1 MFVRIR
7 LMVSPPLRST
17 PPVRYD
23 TPREVTIMRR
33 LLLLLLVLIVP
44 AAPAHATFSIVA
56 IDPAT
61 GDLGVAV
68 ASRYFAVGAVVPWAE
83 AGVGAIATQAGVNV
97 GYGPRALELLRQG
110 LTAQQVLDRLLAED
124 TFPRK
129 DARQVAIVDAK
140 GNVAVFTGDAA
151 NAWRGHVRGGA
162 WSAQGN
168 ILVGQHVVEAMGRAF
183 ERTSDELAE
192 KLYAALEAGD
202 LAGGDSRGRQSA
214 SILVVRKGGGR
225 NTNNDRYVFINV
237 DDHPDPMRELRR
249 LLNIQMGINH
259 GSALTRALSESRF
272 DDALTSAAKLAVYQ
286 PLDAAQHMRLGFVA
300 YLAGRTDRAL
310 AAFARARELT
320 LPEQFKAAW
329 EQQSARTPAFR
340 KVLDDAAFVGR
351 VFGAPSP

>member
-1 MFVRIR
+1 MRPVIALLA
-7 LMVSPPLRST
+7 LML
-17 PPVRYD
+17 
-23 TPREVTIMRR
+23 
-33 LLLLLLVLIVP
+33 
-44 AAPAHATFSIVA
+44 APAIPANATFSIVA

-68 ASRYFAVGAVVPWAE
+68 ASRYFAVGAVVPWAD

-110 LTAQQVLDRLLAED
+110 LTAQQVLDTMLAED

-151 NAWRGHVRGGA
+151 NAWRGHLKGKT

-183 ERTSDELAE
+183 ESTNDELAE
-192 KLYAALEAGD
+192 KLFAALKAGD
-202 LAGGDSRGRQSA
+202 EAGGDSRGRQSA

-225 NTNNDRYVFINV
+225 NTNNDRYVFVNV
-237 DDHPDPMRELRR
+237 DDHPDPMHELRR

-259 GSALTRALSESRF
+259 SAAFSRALTESNF
-272 DDALTSAAKLAVYQ
+272 ATALTLAEKLAIYQ
-286 PLDAAQHMRLGFVA
+286 PLDATQHVRLGSSPTSP
-300 YLAGRTDRAL
+300 AGAIDP
-310 AAFARARELT
+310 
-320 LPEQFKAAW
+320 LP
-329 EQQSARTPAFR
+329 
-340 KVLDDAAFVGR
+340 
-351 VFGAPSP
+351 PS

>member
-1 MFVRIR
+1 
-7 LMVSPPLRST
+7 
-17 PPVRYD
+17 
-23 TPREVTIMRR
+23 MRR
-33 LLLLLLVLIVP
+33 LLLLISVLLWP

-56 IDPAT
+56 VDPVT
-61 GDLGVAV
+61 GDLGIAV

-83 AGVGAIATQAGVNV
+83 AGVGAVATQAGVNV

-124 TFPRK
+124 MFPRK

-151 NAWRGHVRGGA
+151 NAWRGHVTGKT

-168 ILVGQHVVEAMGRAF
+168 ILVGRHVVEAMARAF
-183 ERTSDELAE
+183 ENTDDELAE

-202 LAGGDSRGRQSA
+202 DAGGDSRGRQSA

-249 LLNIQMGINH
+249 LLNIQMSINH
-259 GSALTRALSESRF
+259 SGALTRALSENNAGQ
-272 DDALTSAAKLAVYQ
+272 ALASADKIAGYQ
-286 PLDAAQHMRLGFVA
+286 PLDALPQVRLGFVA
-300 YLAGRTDRAL
+300 YLAGRLDRSL

-320 LPEQFKAAW
+320 LPDQFKALW
-329 EQQSARTPAFR
+329 TEQAMRVPAFV
-340 KVLDDAAFVGR
+340 KVLEDSAFVSK
-351 VFGAPSP
+351 VFAATSP